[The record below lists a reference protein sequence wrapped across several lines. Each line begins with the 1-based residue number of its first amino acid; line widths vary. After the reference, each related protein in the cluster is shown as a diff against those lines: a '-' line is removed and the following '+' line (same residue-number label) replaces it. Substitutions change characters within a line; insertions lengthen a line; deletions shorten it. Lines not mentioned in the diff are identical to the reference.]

1 MKNPLKPK
9 HTLLTLIAYLIGG
22 SIYLYISFMGSFGIM
37 NRTPINQSP
46 QTIEDFFKVGN
57 IELRIIE
64 SIYLVHLYSCLPE
77 FVLISKKR
85 LFNIFKINET
95 KKGQIPYR
103 EVIYGSIFLGICL
116 LIRLLGVK
124 IDTIISI
131 NGAIIGFFNI
141 YFFPALLHVKCL
153 YFSSNK
159 KTMKEK

>member
-22 SIYLYISFMGSFGIM
+22 GIYIYISFMGSFGIM
-37 NRTPINQSP
+37 NRTPTNQSP